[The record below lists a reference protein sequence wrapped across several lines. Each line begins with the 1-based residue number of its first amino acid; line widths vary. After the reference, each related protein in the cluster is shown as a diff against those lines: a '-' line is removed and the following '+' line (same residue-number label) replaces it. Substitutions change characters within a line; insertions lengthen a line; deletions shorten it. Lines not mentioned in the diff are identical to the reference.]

1 MENEIKED
9 RRIRKS
15 KRAIRQAL
23 VKMLSQKNLEDIT
36 ITEIS
41 KEADVNRKTFYN
53 YYETTYQVI
62 EEIENDIVRSFEE
75 VLSNINIKE
84 DLKQP
89 IKIFET
95 LTSIIQNDFEFYS
108 DLIKSQKVGGI
119 ILISKISDIFKQ
131 RVRAVLPVEMFE
143 DDFTMELS
151 INFIIAGML
160 EVYKVWLQ
168 DSKGISLEKLSK
180 GMSTIIFLG
189 LNGVITEGE

>member
-53 YYETTYQVI
+53 YYKTTYQ
-62 EEIENDIVRSFEE
+62 IENDIVRSFEE

-108 DLIKSQKVGGI
+108 DLIKSQKVGGN
-119 ILISKISDIFKQ
+119 ILISRISDVFKQ
-131 RVRAVLPVEMFE
+131 RVRAVLPVEKFE

>member
-53 YYETTYQVI
+53 YYKTTYQVI

-108 DLIKSQKVGGI
+108 DLIKSQKVGGN
-119 ILISKISDIFKQ
+119 ILISRISDVFKQ
-131 RVRAVLPVEMFE
+131 RVRAVLPVEKFE

>member
-119 ILISKISDIFKQ
+119 ILISKISDVFKQ